1 MFGVWEVGY
10 KFEVWEL
17 ACMSPLVALVPCILV
32 ALVSCMSVALVDH
45 R

>member
-1 MFGVWEVGY
+1 MFGVLEVGC

-17 ACMSPLVALVPCILV
+17 ACMSPLVALVPYTLV
-32 ALVSCMSVALVDH
+32 ALVSCMFVALVDH